1 VSDRIGRHRIKRRRG
16 LRGNSGLFFRL
27 HFKFPLPFLK
37 VCKTFR
43 QRLILFAQLFGLI
56 LDVRKLVG
64 MAPLQQCK
72 LLRAKFPVW

>member
-1 VSDRIGRHRIKRRRG
+1 LRH
-16 LRGNSGLFFRL
+16 NSGLFFRL

-64 MAPLQQCK
+64 MAPVATVQIIACENSRFGKFFLMNFP
-72 LLRAKFPVW
+72 AKAR